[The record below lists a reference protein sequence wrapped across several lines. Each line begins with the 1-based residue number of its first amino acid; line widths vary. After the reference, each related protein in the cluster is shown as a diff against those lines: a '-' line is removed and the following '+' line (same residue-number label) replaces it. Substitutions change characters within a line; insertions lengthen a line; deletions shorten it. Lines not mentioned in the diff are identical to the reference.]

1 MQKKMYTLSEGVKL
15 MNTITKKVEEKV
27 SDKNHVPTPLSI
39 PKAIFNPRIIKLD
52 VDDERFFAY
61 ESQKSHH

>member
-1 MQKKMYTLSEGVKL
+1 

-52 VDDERFFAY
+52 VEDERFFAY